1 MRRSILPFVAVA
13 PMVGLAGCAN
23 QWARHLGGMPVSFI
37 QTGEHPL
44 SSKGI
49 AVHLEVEE
57 EGNDAQTGGG
67 EATAVGTKAK
77 GSVKAPI
84 ILIYTVDDAGR
95 TVTDPSTSNGVY
107 RVADVTH
114 VIESPCLGLPTSDL
128 AANCNKGSDALLA
141 RRRMLALTLLSVADD
156 NGAEFWRRFSAMMTY
171 RKAARDTGKAFM
183 GSSIAG
189 TFISPVLGASLA
201 GAGLAFDTFTDVL
214 TSEFDIEMYTALRE
228 AVRAEVLVR
237 RTALFKRLQE
247 SPYREYP
254 ASAVITDVSDY
265 AYVYS
270 IRGAVDAL
278 KKATRIAGEQA
289 EAEAKKP
296 KDGT

>member
-1 MRRSILPFVAVA
+1 
-13 PMVGLAGCAN
+13 
-23 QWARHLGGMPVSFI
+23 
-37 QTGEHPL
+37 
-44 SSKGI
+44 
-49 AVHLEVEE
+49 
-57 EGNDAQTGGG
+57 
-67 EATAVGTKAK
+67 
-77 GSVKAPI
+77 
-84 ILIYTVDDAGR
+84 
-95 TVTDPSTSNGVY
+95 
-107 RVADVTH
+107 
-114 VIESPCLGLPTSDL
+114 
-128 AANCNKGSDALLA
+128 
-141 RRRMLALTLLSVADD
+141 
-156 NGAEFWRRFSAMMTY
+156 
-171 RKAARDTGKAFM
+171 
-183 GSSIAG
+183 
-189 TFISPVLGASLA
+189 
-201 GAGLAFDTFTDVL
+201 
-214 TSEFDIEMYTALRE
+214 MYTALRE